1 MRISPRY
8 SLSSLSSLAALSLS
22 AVAACSGGD
31 SVSAP
36 SFASQGVLAVLQYE
50 WPTNLPSSL
59 NDRLTK
65 AAVAWTPPLG
75 DEYVRLFV
83 PAEVIEVADTV
94 RVGVAVPIVV
104 NSIGENGC
112 WQADGATIAQHGDT
126 AIVKAYDRHS
136 GAAACTQVW
145 TDRLRHE
152 VTTTFPRVGTGI
164 VRAVGRRARLADP
177 KYSAEIVAERTVVV
191 VP

>member
-8 SLSSLSSLAALSLS
+8 TLSSLALSL
-22 AVAACSGGD
+22 AGVAACSGGD
-31 SVSAP
+31 AVSAP
-36 SFASQGVLAVLQYE
+36 SFASSGVLAVLQYE

-65 AAVAWTPPLG
+65 ASIVWSPPPG
-75 DEYVRLFV
+75 DELVRLFV

-112 WQADGATIAQHGDT
+112 WQANGATIEQRGDS
-126 AIVKAYDRHS
+126 AIVTAYDRHS

-152 VTTTFPRVGTGI
+152 VTTKFPRVGTGI
-164 VRAVGRRARLADP
+164 IRAKGRRARLADP
-177 KYSAEIVAERTVVV
+177 NYSAEIVAERTVVV

>member
-1 MRISPRY
+1 MRITPRY
-8 SLSSLSSLAALSLS
+8 SLSSLTLSLAA
-22 AVAACSGGD
+22 AAACSGGD
-31 SVSAP
+31 AVSAP
-36 SFASQGVLAVLQYE
+36 SLASGRVVAILQYE

-59 NDRLTK
+59 NDRLAK
-65 AAVAWTPPLG
+65 ASVAWSPPLG
-75 DEYVRLFV
+75 DEYLRLLV

-112 WQADGATIAQHGDT
+112 WQSDGATIAQRGDS
-126 AIVKAYDRHS
+126 AIVTAYDRHS
-136 GAAACTQVW
+136 GAAACTQIW

-152 VTTTFPRVGTGI
+152 VTTKFPRVGTGI
-164 VRAVGRRARLADP
+164 IRALGRRARLAAP
-177 KYSAEIVAERTVVV
+177 NYSAPIVAERTVVV